1 MGGLWSGS
9 GLVRNPV
16 PWSDDCVDAEEQE
29 VVEVVVDEQGGQHGH
44 GEAEVVLLR
53 SVARLCVEQHHEA
66 AQGQV
71 KHSAGSS

>member
-1 MGGLWSGS
+1 MGGFWSGS

-44 GEAEVVLLR
+44 GEAEVVLR